1 MQWLCII
8 MGANMSNVNNNDKS
22 SENLMLYIPIGI
34 NTRIDFM
41 PGFGKSELSQ
51 AIIGIAVGILIAILG
66 YVITNQMLTVVI
78 IMIFAIGGSVLAT
91 TKNDINISIVD
102 YVNNILKFNKER
114 QVFPYRQAK
123 I

>member
-1 MQWLCII
+1 
-8 MGANMSNVNNNDKS
+8 
-22 SENLMLYIPIGI
+22 MLYIPIGI
-34 NTRIDFM
+34 NTRVDFM

-51 AIIGIAVGILIAILG
+51 AIIGIVVGILIAILG